1 MKTMRSVAAFALI
14 AGLGMAGTAAAQ
26 CTLDGPAGGVSGVGP
41 IAVPGNTCGKNLS
54 LLSIC
59 GGGDPTNGL
68 GTSVVQLN
76 LGGTP
81 NFGLQVVSG
90 TAGFNP
96 ELAFTTGTCASISGC
111 TVDDT
116 NGTQTVPAAGAGT
129 FYVPDNNF
137 DGPNPQPG
145 AGTGFV
151 FITDLTIEAPG
162 CGAYT
167 LNIAG
172 TLPVKL
178 QDFSVK

>member
-1 MKTMRSVAAFALI
+1 MKTIRSVAACALI
-14 AGLGMAGTAAAQ
+14 AGLGLAGTAAAQ
-26 CTLDGPAGGVSGVGP
+26 CTLDSTVPRGNGP
-41 IAVPGNTCGKNLS
+41 IAVPGNTCGKNLA

-59 GGGDPTNGL
+59 GGGLPTNGL

-90 TAGFNP
+90 VAGFNP
-96 ELAFTTGTCASISGC
+96 ELAFTSGACSSLSGC

-129 FYVPDNNF
+129 GFAGPGSTNF
-137 DGPNPQPG
+137 DGPIPQP
-145 AGTGFV
+145 ATTTGFV
-151 FITDLTIEAPG
+151 FITDLTVEAPG

-178 QDFSVK
+178 QNFSVQ

>member
-1 MKTMRSVAAFALI
+1 MMDMKTMRSVAAFALI
-14 AGLGMAGTAAAQ
+14 ASFGMAGTAAAQ
-26 CTLDGPAGGVSGVGP
+26 CTLDATENGGVGP

-76 LGGTP
+76 LSGTP
-81 NFGLQVVSG
+81 NFGLQVVSS

-96 ELAFTTGTCASISGC
+96 ELAFTTGSCSSLSGC

-116 NGTQTVPAAGAGT
+116 NGTQTVPASGAGT
-129 FYVPDNNF
+129 GYSDTNF
-137 DGPNPQPG
+137 DGPVPQPA

-151 FITDLTIEAPG
+151 FITDLVIEAPG
-162 CGAYT
+162 CGSYT

-172 TLPVKL
+172 NLPVKL
-178 QDFSVK
+178 QNFSVQ